1 MRGIP
6 LLSLLA
12 VGACASGGSAGA
24 PGMAEGRLTPC
35 PDSPNCVVSE
45 PGADEKHAIKAFPL
59 AAWERLPQVV
69 AAEGGEI
76 VQQSDGYI
84 AAVFTTKIMRY
95 KDDVEFRL
103 DDAAVHVRSASRVGY
118 SDLGANRKRI
128 ESLRALL
135 VE

>member
-1 MRGIP
+1 M
-6 LLSLLA
+6 
-12 VGACASGGSAGA
+12 
-24 PGMAEGRLTPC
+24 
-35 PDSPNCVVSE
+35 
-45 PGADEKHAIKAFPL
+45 
-59 AAWERLPQVV
+59 V

-76 VQQSDGYI
+76 VQQSDEYI

-128 ESLRALL
+128 ESLRSLL